1 MTTDRERQHQMLLMQ
16 VVIGAAWA
24 DDHLEPGEVT
34 YLHKLLER
42 YGLESNR
49 KLQDFVSAPVPLATT
64 FAWMVEYL
72 RDTNE
77 TERHRA
83 VVALA
88 DLFISDD
95 QVVDVEHKILDEFH
109 ILMGRIPAQAEAQ
122 KPEHHDW
129 LRSLGRWAKEAIAHF
144 NSARPS

>member
-1 MTTDRERQHQMLLMQ
+1 MLLMQ
-16 VVIGAAWA
+16 IVIGAAWA
-24 DDHLEPGEVT
+24 DNHLEPGEIT
-34 YLHKLLER
+34 YLHQRLKR
-42 YGLESNR
+42 YGLEGNS
-49 KLQDFVSAPVPLATT
+49 KLQGFVSAPVPLATT

-72 RDTNE
+72 QDTNE

-109 ILMGRIPAQAEAQ
+109 VLMGRIPAQPEEQ

-129 LRSLGRWAKEAIAHF
+129 LQSVGKWAKSAIAQF
-144 NSARPS
+144 NREQSS